1 MSKAGRNDPC
11 PCGSGKKYKKCCR
24 SKEEEAATL
33 RRDEEQAVDIALSWL
48 ITTYPDE
55 TTVAVNT
62 DFLGRLSEEEI
73 ERLDILP
80 PWLVNMFNINSGEW
94 LLADGILTIDGTP
107 KPVRE
112 LLLGA
117 GGPLLPARGRAW
129 LESLSEYSLSLYEVL
144 ESQPGEGMQMRDL
157 LDPEAY
163 PVWVQ
168 ERSASKS
175 LVPWDILGTRLAH
188 RDNAWVLTGALYLF
202 DRQEGL
208 DCRDRIRTMI
218 GSHPPANQD
227 RRRLISTAIADAWLK
242 ELVTDQDE
250 RIPEVVDAAT
260 GDPILLTTDYY
271 RVDNWLALETVLAA
285 QDDVDGDRDEG
296 WNRITELDDGGY
308 RPIASLLANDSGKL
322 EVFCRT
328 PQLADEAQRWL
339 ETIAGDLLTYT
350 IREMVDPRSEKA
362 RHAAAHRPQPEI
374 PQEVQQEMLHQVF
387 TQHYETWPEISL
399 PALEGKSPLEAVE
412 DEHLRPA
419 VVELLKSI
427 EQLEVRRAKQA
438 GGTPF
443 DMSFLWERLGLAR
456 TSSPG

>member
-24 SKEEEAATL
+24 AKEEEAAAL

-55 TTVAVNT
+55 TTEAVNT
-62 DFLGRLSEEEI
+62 GYLGRLSEEEI
-73 ERLDILP
+73 ARLNELP
-80 PWLVNMFNINSGEW
+80 PWLINMFNINSGEW
-94 LLADGILTIDGTP
+94 LLADGMLTIDGTP
-107 KPVRE
+107 KSVRE

-129 LESLSEYSLSLYEVL
+129 LKSLVEYPLGLYEVL
-144 ESQPGEGMQMRDL
+144 ESRPEEGMQLLDL
-157 LDPEAY
+157 LDPQAA

-188 RDNAWVLTGALYLF
+188 REDTWVLTGALYLF
-202 DRQEGL
+202 DRQEGI
-208 DCRDRIRTMI
+208 DCRDRIRTTI
-218 GSHPPANQD
+218 DSQSTNQD
-227 RRRLISTAIADAWLK
+227 RRRLITTAIADTWLK
-242 ELVTDQDE
+242 GLVADQDE

-271 RVDNWLALETVLAA
+271 RVANWPALETVLAA
-285 QDDVDGDRDEG
+285 QDDVDGDRQEG

-328 PQLADEAQRWL
+328 SRLADEARQWL

-350 IREMVDPRSEKA
+350 IREVVDPRSEKA
-362 RHAAAHRPQPEI
+362 RQGAPHRPQPEI
-374 PQEVQQEMLHQVF
+374 PQEVQQQVLHQF
-387 TQHYETWPEISL
+387 FAQHYESWPEISL
-399 PALEGKSPLEAVE
+399 PALEGKSPLEAVQ
-412 DEHLRPA
+412 DERLRPA

-438 GGTPF
+438 GGIPF
-443 DMSFLWERLGLAR
+443 DVSFLWGRLGLAR
-456 TSSPG
+456 PPSHA